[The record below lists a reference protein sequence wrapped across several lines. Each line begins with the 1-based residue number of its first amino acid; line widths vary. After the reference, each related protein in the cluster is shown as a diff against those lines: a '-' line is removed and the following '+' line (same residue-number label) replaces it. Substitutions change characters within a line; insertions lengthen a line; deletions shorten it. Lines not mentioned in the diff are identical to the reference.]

1 VSSVLL
7 EIQAPVHDR
16 LERVATE
23 MHDIMTED
31 LPLIQ
36 EVSKH
41 LLKKRG
47 KLFRPTLLL
56 LASELEGRV
65 DPRAVSVAASI
76 ELMHLATLVH
86 DDSVD
91 HSVLRRGLPTINSMF
106 SHEISV
112 IMGDFLYSRALSA
125 LVRIGEI
132 EIVRIVTDVT
142 NELALG
148 EIEIVRIVTDVTNEL
163 ALGEMRQ
170 LGAIDRLGF
179 TEQEYLATI
188 RSKTASL
195 LAAACETGALCG
207 APRHSKVMARY
218 GERLGMAFQ
227 IVDDIIDYTED
238 ESVTGKP
245 GGNDLKEHKVTL
257 PLIEA
262 LPNMSP
268 VARRKVDQLFHTE
281 ELNDEQVAEVIGIVA
296 EAGGIEAARRR
307 GEQFMQEAADALSG
321 VPESPARTSLLAAVA
336 YVLERR
342 A

>member
-1 VSSVLL
+1 MSAPALRPPKPSNSALV
-7 EIQAPVHDR
+7 EIQAAMRER
-16 LERVATE
+16 LDRVATE
-23 MHDIMTED
+23 MHDIMIED

-47 KLFRPTLLL
+47 KLFRPTLCL
-56 LASELEGRV
+56 LASELEGRT
-65 DPRAVSVAASI
+65 DPRAVTLAASL

-112 IMGDFLYSRALSA
+112 IMGDFLYSRALSS
-125 LVRIGEI
+125 LIRIG
-132 EIVRIVTDVT
+132 D
-142 NELALG
+142 
-148 EIEIVRIVTDVTNEL
+148 IEIVRIVTDVTNEL

-207 APRHSKVMARY
+207 APRHSKAMARY

-257 PLIEA
+257 PLIAA
-262 LPNMSP
+262 LPKLSAA
-268 VARRKVDQLFHTE
+268 ARGQVDELFRTE
-281 ELNDEQVAEVIGIVA
+281 EPSDRQVADVIAIVT
-296 EAGGIEAARRR
+296 EGGGIEAARRR
-307 GEQFMQEAADALSG
+307 GEQFMQEAKDALAG
-321 VPESPARTSLLAAVA
+321 VPDSPARAALLDAVG

>member
-1 VSSVLL
+1 MSAPTIRAPKSVSSVLL

-125 LVRIGEI
+125 LVRI
-132 EIVRIVTDVT
+132 
-142 NELALG
+142 G